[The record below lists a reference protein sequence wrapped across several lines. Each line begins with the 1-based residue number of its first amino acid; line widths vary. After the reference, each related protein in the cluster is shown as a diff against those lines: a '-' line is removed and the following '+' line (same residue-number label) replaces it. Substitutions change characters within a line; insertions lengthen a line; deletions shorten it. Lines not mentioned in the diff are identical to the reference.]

1 VNSPIRPTT
10 VIGSRLNQLP
20 QLAGI
25 EVTLISETFQHTGSF
40 KFRGAFN
47 LAQHVQSQHFITA
60 SSGNF
65 GQALAY
71 ACKLLSKRCTVVM
84 PQTSA
89 RVKIDGVRSY
99 GGEAILID
107 TNIISRGTMV
117 HDLGGR
123 YPKAYVANSYDDHLV
138 ITGNATLGLELANLN
153 PRPDCIVV
161 PIGGGGLSSGIIT
174 GLQGAGADIAVIGA
188 EPLLGNDAAR
198 SLLAGE
204 IITNDREPE
213 TIADGARTLSL
224 GMLNWEI
231 LRKGLKQ
238 IVEVP
243 EDVIRKAV
251 RAAFNYANLKVE
263 PTAALS
269 IGAVLARPDLFQ
281 GQHVYCIVSGGNVD
295 AETFRNIL
303 IH

>member
-1 VNSPIRPTT
+1 
-10 VIGSRLNQLP
+10 VIGSRLNHLEQLK
-20 QLAGI
+20 GI

-40 KFRGAFN
+40 KFRGAFT
-47 LAQHVQSQHFITA
+47 LAQHMQKEHFITA

-65 GQALAY
+65 GQALAL

-89 RVKIDGVRSY
+89 QVKIDGVRSY
-99 GGEAILID
+99 GGEVILID
-107 TNIISRGTMV
+107 TTQVTRGKTV
-117 HDLGGR
+117 HDLGEQNPG
-123 YPKAYVANSYDDHLV
+123 AYIAHSYDDPWV
-138 ITGNATLGLELANLN
+138 IAGNATLGRELATLV

-174 GLQGAGADIAVIGA
+174 GLREAGADIDVIGA
-188 EPLLGNDAAR
+188 EPLLANDAAR
-198 SLLAGE
+198 SLRAGE
-204 IITNDREPE
+204 IIANDQEPD

-231 LRKGLKQ
+231 LRKGLQQ

-251 RAAFNYANLKVE
+251 RMAFSYANLKVE
-263 PTAALS
+263 PTGALS
-269 IGAVLARPDLFQ
+269 IGAILTNPELFA
-281 GQHVYCIVSGGNVD
+281 GKHVYCVVSGGNVD
-295 AETFRNIL
+295 AATYRSIL
-303 IH
+303 TD